1 MLVNWGDKYD
11 SLLPYYMREMKRGHE
26 ESMDEIYSVV
36 EDFLLDVELES
47 RITFKEYLI
56 AYSIVTTRYKV
67 RFSPVLADES
77 DFDFSKMD
85 HKNQIEAIT
94 DPFFS

>member
-1 MLVNWGDKYD
+1 MLVNWGGKYD

-67 RFSPVLADES
+67 RFLPASIS
-77 DFDFSKMD
+77 NMD
-85 HKNQIEAIT
+85 HKNQIEAST
-94 DPFFS
+94 D

>member
-56 AYSIVTTRYKV
+56 AYFIVTTRYKV
-67 RFSPVLADES
+67 RFLPASLS
-77 DFDFSKMD
+77 NMD
-85 HKNQIEAIT
+85 HKNQIEALT
-94 DPFFS
+94 D